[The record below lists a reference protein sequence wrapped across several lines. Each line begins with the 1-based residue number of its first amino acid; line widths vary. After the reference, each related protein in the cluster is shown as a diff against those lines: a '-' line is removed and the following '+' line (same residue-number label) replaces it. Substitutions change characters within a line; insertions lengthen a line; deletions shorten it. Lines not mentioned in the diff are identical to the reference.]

1 MGRVYLHGVMD
12 VAILATIMMIG
23 NKASEFSNGL
33 MAGDMK
39 ACGIMASNMDKALI
53 YLTMGSEG
61 RGSGKK
67 AEGSSGIIAL
77 EMMM

>member
-1 MGRVYLHGVMD
+1 
-12 VAILATIMMIG
+12 MIG

-67 AEGSSGIIAL
+67 AEGVKWNNSIGDDDVDYP
-77 EMMM
+77 ED